1 MKCVMCNRP
10 LNLAAVST
18 QTRSGPKHW
27 GPKCAKRAGLLA
39 AVSRVVKA
47 MDQPPTDPR
56 QMRLEL

>member
-1 MKCVMCNRP
+1 MKCVRCKRP
-10 LNLAAVST
+10 LTESVVSVLT
-18 QTRSGPKHW
+18 KSGQEHW
-27 GPKCAKRAGLLA
+27 GPKCAKKAGLLA